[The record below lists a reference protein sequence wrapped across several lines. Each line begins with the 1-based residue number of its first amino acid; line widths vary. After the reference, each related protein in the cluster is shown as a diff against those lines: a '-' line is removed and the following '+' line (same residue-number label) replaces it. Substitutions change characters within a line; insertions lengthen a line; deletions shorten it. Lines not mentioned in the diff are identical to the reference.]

1 MPKSK
6 PQHGSARGPNKK
18 ENSMQ
23 YRKYYRCIEETIS
36 DLILDMEES
45 SRNLRQDNSKN
56 VITFQQANSNHQAM
70 NQQKLETHS

>member
-1 MPKSK
+1 MPTSK

-23 YRKYYRCIEETIS
+23 YRKYYRYIEETIS

-45 SRNLRQDNSKN
+45 SRDTAE
-56 VITFQQANSNHQAM
+56 I
-70 NQQKLETHS
+70 